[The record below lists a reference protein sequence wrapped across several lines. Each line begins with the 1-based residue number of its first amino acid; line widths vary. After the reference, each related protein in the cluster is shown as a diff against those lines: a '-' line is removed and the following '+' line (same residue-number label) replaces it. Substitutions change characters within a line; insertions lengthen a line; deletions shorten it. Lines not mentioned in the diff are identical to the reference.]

1 MTSLVSL
8 CRTELETVSFYLKK
22 NPLERKLYLSGG
34 FFAFIHKTLEDCIFF
49 A

>member
-1 MTSLVSL
+1 MTALVSL

-34 FFAFIHKTLEDCIFF
+34 FFAFIHKRQGDK
-49 A
+49 

>member
-34 FFAFIHKTLEDCIFF
+34 FFALCAWRRTFL
-49 A
+49 AG